1 MQLQAL
7 HRKPFDTEACDF
19 EQLSCRHWLF
29 GFELLSGRCC
39 VQNVQVRS
47 AERNRSNLLG
57 WKYNLQLDRTRCRI
71 NFENPR
77 CAECSDVQG
86 AIGIDGHAVGHE
98 IRTLPIDGKINN
110 NTSIG
115 CKHANRTI
123 RINANWYVLF
133 DTEKKVNAT
142 RVRPTMDSFINPLHR
157 RHTFGHANSR
167 FLKSN
172 NKTGGISAMRS
183 LAVTKHVSQM
193 GRVGCIRGLRTHPN
207 HWRDEIYT
215 HRYFLTRDHNQIPS
229 HRDRT
234 SQCNKICS
242 FARSTL
248 TRWRRQ
254 LRSSA
259 VQIALCWYSD
269 KTFPD
274 ASRKCRS
281 WVLLD
286 GMEERLWT
294 YRHRLERQKITDS
307 HGSAVET
314 SEGIT
319 FGVVK
324 AIFRQIRL
332 DLANGL

>member
-1 MQLQAL
+1 M
-7 HRKPFDTEACDF
+7 
-19 EQLSCRHWLF
+19 
-29 GFELLSGRCC
+29 
-39 VQNVQVRS
+39 
-47 AERNRSNLLG
+47 
-57 WKYNLQLDRTRCRI
+57 
-71 NFENPR
+71 
-77 CAECSDVQG
+77 
-86 AIGIDGHAVGHE
+86 
-98 IRTLPIDGKINN
+98 
-110 NTSIG
+110 
-115 CKHANRTI
+115 
-123 RINANWYVLF
+123 
-133 DTEKKVNAT
+133 AT
-142 RVRPTMDSFINPLHR
+142 RVVPPTMDSFINPLHR
-157 RHTFGHANSR
+157 RHTFGHASSR

-172 NKTGGISAMRS
+172 NKTGGISAIRS

-193 GRVGCIRGLRTHPN
+193 GRWVHAGATNSN

-229 HRDRT
+229 HRDRK

-242 FARSTL
+242 SARSTL

-269 KTFPD
+269 KTYPD

-281 WVLLD
+281 WVLSD
-286 GMEERLWT
+286 GMKERLWT
-294 YRHRLERQKITDS
+294 LRHRLERQKITDS

-332 DLANGL
+332 DLTDSL